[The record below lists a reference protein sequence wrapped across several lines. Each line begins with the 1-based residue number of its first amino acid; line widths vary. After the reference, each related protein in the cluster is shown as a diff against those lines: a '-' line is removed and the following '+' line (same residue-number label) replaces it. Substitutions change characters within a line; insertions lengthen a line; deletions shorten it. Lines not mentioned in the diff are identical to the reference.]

1 MDNQRNKAKIFISW
15 SGENGKHIS
24 RILKNVLENDI
35 FSQHLACFVSDT
47 DIASGEDWWNKIKKE
62 LKSAKLGI
70 ICLTKESTD
79 SPWIHYEAGALVG
92 NNVRTTPLLFNCDIN
107 ALKSTPLN
115 SRQSVKFHDK
125 SKFFQMIRD
134 INKEFKIVNIGE
146 TQFDLLIDSAYGKM
160 KEELID
166 VEDKLKRE
174 GFFNVKYVYPPNI
187 RTINR
192 QTVFVSAPMSTLK
205 PEKYVQQRKG
215 LLEVIDALKRIGFSS
230 IICPA
235 ALIEDKEHFEGRE
248 KALHDNFINLKQA
261 EAFVMVYESSRP
273 SSSLI
278 ELGYAIALCKKTVV
292 FYKKHI
298 PYLLQKAGENIPHV
312 RTVQFKNYNNI
323 IQEIDKN
330 RMALFGEDDN
340 E

>member
-1 MDNQRNKAKIFISW
+1 MQTHFLEQYQIFISW

-35 FSQHLACFVSDT
+35 FSQHLTCFVSDT

-92 NNVRTTPLLFNCDIN
+92 NNVRTIPLLFNCEIN

-134 INKEFKIVNIGE
+134 INREFKIVDIGE
-146 TQFDLLIDSAYGKM
+146 TQFDLLIDRAYGTM

-192 QTVFVSAPMSTLK
+192 QTAFVSAPMSTLK
-205 PEKYVQQRKG
+205 PEKYEQQRKG
-215 LLEVIDALKRIGFSS
+215 LLEVIDTLKRIGFSN

-235 ALIEDKEHFEGRE
+235 AFIEDKEHFEGRE
-248 KALHDNFINLKQA
+248 KALHDNFINLKQV

-278 ELGYAIALCKKTVV
+278 ELGYGRL
-292 FYKKHI
+292 
-298 PYLLQKAGENIPHV
+298 
-312 RTVQFKNYNNI
+312 
-323 IQEIDKN
+323 
-330 RMALFGEDDN
+330 
-340 E
+340 